1 MHHYCLVRAD
11 IPIGD
16 QFAQLLHAAGRSV
29 QYQLGEDD
37 NTHAVALHAPDEEAL
52 LRLSY
57 TLDRE
62 SPRPIPHVLIR
73 EPDAPYNGSVTA
85 IGICPQ
91 IRDQRLRKLLSK
103 FPLIR

>member
-11 IPIGD
+11 MPLGD

-37 NTHAVALHAPDEEAL
+37 NTHAVALTATNEEAL

-57 TLDRE
+57 QLDHE
-62 SPRPIPHVLIR
+62 SPRPIPHVLVR
-73 EPDAPYNGSVTA
+73 EPDPPYNGQVTA
-85 IGICPQ
+85 LGICPQ
-91 IRDQRLRKLLSK
+91 IRDKRLRKLLAK